1 MKIAVAGATGRVGRH
16 VVEVAEERGHEVVRI
31 ARSTGVDVITAA
43 GLADALEG
51 ADVVIDVSTAPTPDG
66 ATEFFTTSTRN
77 LHQYSEQAGVRR
89 IVVVSIVGIDN
100 FTSGYSHAKLVHE
113 KLMLA
118 GPVPVTIVRATQ
130 FFEFVAQLIEWGS
143 QGGDTIGVP
152 AGPTQ
157 AIAARS
163 AAEALVDA
171 AENPSDA
178 VVNVAG
184 PQEESMVDLAR
195 LYAAHKG
202 ITAQIVNGNDPSDPD
217 SPLYESGELLPP
229 PDARILG
236 PTFKSWLAEQ

>member
-31 ARSTGVDVITAA
+31 ARSTGVDVITGA

-51 ADVVIDVSTAPTPDG
+51 ADVVIDVSTAPTQDG

-77 LHQYSEQAGVRR
+77 LHQYGEQAGVRR

-118 GPVPVTIVRATQ
+118 GPVPATIVRATQ
-130 FFEFVAQLIEWGS
+130 FFELVAQLMEWGN
-143 QGGDTIGVP
+143 QGDAIHVQSGR
-152 AGPTQ
+152 TQ

-171 AENPSDA
+171 AENPSDDTI
-178 VVNVAG
+178 NVAG
-184 PQEESMVDLAR
+184 PQEESMIELAQ
-195 LYAAHKG
+195 LYADHKG
-202 ITAQIVNGNDPSDPD
+202 ITARIVVADNSADPD
-217 SPLYESGELLPP
+217 AARYDSGELLPP
-229 PDARILG
+229 ADARILG
-236 PTFKSWLAEQ
+236 PTFKTWLSAV